1 MYIPRYISIDDRL
14 EQGKVLLIYGPRQS
28 GKTSLVQNYLASTPL
43 KYKFVRGEYLN
54 IQDILGSLDEQ
65 IFRDFVNGLDLLVV
79 DEAQAVPRIGTA
91 LKLLVDTFPKLR
103 IIATG
108 SASFE
113 LAGQVGEP
121 LVGRYS
127 QITLLPLW
135 EQELVSAEQIDP
147 AYHLENSL
155 IYGRYPAVWIQE
167 SSVKK
172 EELLY
177 DIVNSYLLKDILSLE
192 DIKNPDLLH
201 RLLQLLSH
209 QVGNEVSIHEL
220 SQNLGI
226 ARGTVQRYL
235 DLLKKTFIIFPLS
248 AYSTNP
254 RKEIGKKKKYY
265 FYDLGI
271 RNGLIGNFNKIFQ
284 RGDVGALWENFCI
297 LERLKK
303 NNYQS
308 LHIAAFFWR
317 TVTGGEVDYVEI
329 SNGQGRGFE
338 FKWASKFAKIP
349 RSFKSD
355 YPNFSWQ
362 VISGKNYRDFV
373 VN

>member
-1 MYIPRYISIDDRL
+1 MYIARNISIGEHL
-14 EQGKVLLIYGPRQS
+14 EEGKVFLIYGPRQA
-28 GKTSLVQNYLASTPL
+28 GKTSLVQHYLESTPF

-54 IQDILGSLDEQ
+54 VQETLSSLDEQ
-65 IFRDFVNGLDLLVV
+65 IFRDFIEGIDLLVV
-79 DEAQAVPRIGTA
+79 DEAQAVPQIGTA

-121 LVGRYS
+121 LVGRCS

-135 EQELVSAEQIDP
+135 EKELIEVRQIDP
-147 AYHLENSL
+147 SYHLENSL
-155 IYGRYPAVWIQE
+155 RYGRYPAVWTQD
-167 SSVKK
+167 SSAKK
-172 EELLY
+172 EDLLY

-192 DIKNPDLLH
+192 NIKKPSLLH
-201 RLLQLLSH
+201 KLLQLLSH
-209 QVGNEVSIHEL
+209 QIGGEVSIHEL
-220 SQNLGI
+220 AQNLGI
-226 ARGTVQRYL
+226 ARGTVERYL
-235 DLLKKTFIIFPLS
+235 DLLEKTFILFPLT

-271 RNGLIGNFNKIFQ
+271 RNGLIGNFNELSQ

-303 NNYQS
+303 NNYQG
-308 LHIAAFFWR
+308 IRVGAFFWR
-317 TVTGGEVDYVEI
+317 AVSGGEVDYVETK
-329 SNGQGRGFE
+329 GDKGEAFE
-338 FKWASKFAKIP
+338 FKWSREKAKAP
-349 RSFKSD
+349 RAFRQD
-355 YPNFSWQ
+355 YPDFSWEAVHQ
-362 VISGKNYRDFV
+362 KNYRGFV
-373 VN
+373 S